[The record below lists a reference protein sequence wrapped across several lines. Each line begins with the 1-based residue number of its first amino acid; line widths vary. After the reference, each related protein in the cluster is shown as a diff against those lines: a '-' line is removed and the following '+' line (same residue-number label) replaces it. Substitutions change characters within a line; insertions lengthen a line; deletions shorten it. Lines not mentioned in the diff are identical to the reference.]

1 MGFTKHVVII
11 IIINVI
17 CYDTFFWLTSLP
29 LNNIFLFGWGWFASY
44 VFFLSPHLLMFQY
57 LLFHLLFWFSSPC
70 FAFHN
75 ILYFGFRSIVI
86 IFSFPSSSFWLTR
99 CTFYYFGFQLICLLF
114 SCAIF
119 FPYLLSLFLQLT

>member
-1 MGFTKHVVII
+1 MGFTKHVIII

-17 CYDTFFWLTSLP
+17 CYDTIFWPTSLP
-29 LNNIFLFGWGWFASY
+29 LNNIFLFGWGWFASS
-44 VFFLSPHLLMFQY
+44 FFSVITSVDVSSAFAISS
-57 LLFHLLFWFSSPC
+57 LFFGFSSPC

-75 ILYFGFRSIVI
+75 ILYFGFRSIVV

-119 FPYLLSLFLQLT
+119 SFLISCRCFFS